1 MGERDRNICTYKN
14 ARFQFHINS
23 GKVAFVTMRWHRI
36 LFLLSYIFFIYLF
49 TPSFIREEFKL
60 CFLFFISYLIYFF
73 FIYLRKRSII
83 SFFSDLF
90 TPVISARKKIIYN
103 WYCNICPNNTIT
115 ITTSIMVFTCR
126 SPSIENSGSK
136 IILCS
141 ILMLNVFIK
150 FSHMFSNGFLIHKP

>member
-23 GKVAFVTMRWHRI
+23 GKVAFVTMQWHRI
-36 LFLLSYIFFIYLF
+36 LFLLGSIFLFTYLLHLSFLKNLNFAFFFLFPIWFIFLIYLH
-49 TPSFIREEFKL
+49 
-60 CFLFFISYLIYFF
+60 
-73 FIYLRKRSII
+73 KRLII

-103 WYCNICPNNTIT
+103 CYCNICLNNTIT
-115 ITTSIMVFTCR
+115 ITTTIIVFTCR

-136 IILCS
+136 ITL
-141 ILMLNVFIK
+141 VQY
-150 FSHMFSNGFLIHKP
+150 